1 MRVCRDPFLVME
13 SISTAIRIRPELSDC
28 EAVRLADDLYGI
40 RVSARELP
48 SERDQNFH
56 LTDGNGGG
64 FVLKIGNSAES
75 LDILEFKNAAMARV
89 AEGVE
94 GIYVPRVLGSR
105 SGRKIEIIEG
115 PGRAKYP
122 VRLFSYL
129 PATVMAGF
137 KPHLPELLG
146 SLGSALGQI
155 DSALADF
162 SHKAA
167 RRELKWDLKRADWI
181 RERVGEIADDGK
193 RELVFRFM
201 GQFDERAAPR
211 LSQLRTSVIHNDA
224 NDYNVLVSCDQ
235 TGTARVAGIIDFGDL
250 VESYTIGELAVAL
263 AYAMLDKA
271 DPLGAAR
278 HIVAGYHREFPITE
292 VELEVL
298 YSLVCI
304 RLCVRVVNSAIE
316 AKNEPDNEYLCI
328 SERPAWDLLE
338 KLTAINPDF
347 AHYGLRDAC
356 GLRPCPRGDAARTWI
371 QENPGKIGPVV
382 EADLRGRQ
390 KIILDLSVGS
400 TDLPDMAEKGD
411 G

>member
-1 MRVCRDPFLVME
+1 ITPIQGAGDGCYFIRLV
-13 SISTAIRIRPELSDC
+13 T
-28 EAVRLADDLYGI
+28 
-40 RVSARELP
+40 
-48 SERDQNFH
+48 
-56 LTDGNGGG
+56 
-64 FVLKIGNSAES
+64 
-75 LDILEFKNAAMARV
+75 
-89 AEGVE
+89 
-94 GIYVPRVLGSR
+94 
-105 SGRKIEIIEG
+105 
-115 PGRAKYP
+115 
-122 VRLFSYL
+122 YL
-129 PATVMAGF
+129 PATLLARF
-137 KPHLPELLG
+137 KPHSPQLLF
-146 SLGSALGQI
+146 SLGCALGQI
-155 DSALADF
+155 DRALADF
-162 SHKAA
+162 SHLAA
-167 RRELKWDLKRADWI
+167 RRELKLDLQRADWI
-181 RERVGEIADDGK
+181 RDSVLSILSYTRRD
-193 RELVFRFM
+193 LVQRFIR
-201 GQFDERAAPR
+201 QFDQLAQPR
-211 LSQLRTSVIHNDA
+211 LSRLRRSVIHNDA

-235 TGTARVAGIIDFGDL
+235 TGAARVAGIIDFGDL
-250 VESYTIGELAVAL
+250 VESYMIGELAVAL
-263 AYAMLDKA
+263 AYAMLDKS